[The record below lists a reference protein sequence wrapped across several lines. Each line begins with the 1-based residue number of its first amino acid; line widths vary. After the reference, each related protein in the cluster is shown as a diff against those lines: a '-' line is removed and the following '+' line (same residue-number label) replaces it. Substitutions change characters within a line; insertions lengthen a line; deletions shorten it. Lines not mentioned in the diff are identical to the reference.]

1 MADATQEVRPDDR
14 QERESAL
21 AEFEH
26 WIEKPMQVLGFIWL
40 ALLIVEFTRGRSTLV
55 AVLSTI
61 IWVVFII
68 DFTVRLILAP
78 SLSSP
83 GLTRQRSYELHLRR
97 VVRRSVASK
106 DVMKPDLRLRRVL
119 VVP

>member
-61 IWVVFII
+61 IWI
-68 DFTVRLILAP
+68 DFTVRLIPAP